1 MAIPYV
7 EKVKRVRQGLTDFF
21 DKVSRIYSTDEVIFD
36 LMLVRGYQ
44 SRRMYETLKEVG
56 VFRVDDLTELTL
68 AVPEV
73 TQDQLSEWGLLT
85 SKGDYLLRGRYVLP
99 IRDIQ
104 GQVIALVG
112 WDPQG
117 GTRKYVTTP
126 TLGFSRDVSFFNLD
140 CYRLAWEKWNGVVYL
155 VEGIFDTLA
164 LRSLGFAAIG
174 NQGLEMSLLKTYMLT
189 RFSKVI
195 AIPDNDNS
203 GRSVNPYLNRF
214 SGKSSKFVWRI
225 ENDHVFVQLPDGVK
239 DVDELLK
246 SFDAYDD
253 LVSCQ
258 SARFIKK
265 LKDEDSDQYCPVI
278 GQYTPEISV

>member
-36 LMLVRGYQ
+36 LMLARGYQ

-68 AVPEV
+68 TVPEV

-203 GRSVNPYLNRF
+203 GRSANPYLNRF

-265 LKDEDSDQYCPVI
+265 LKDEDSDASI
-278 GQYTPEISV
+278 AR